1 MLVLPPCSSVRL
13 QLCDAVAQ
21 NKNMSVRILGIES
34 SCDETAAAVVADGRE
49 ILSSVVASQI
59 DVHRK
64 YGGVVPELA
73 SREHLRQIV
82 PVVREALEQANMR
95 LADIDAIGVTHGPGL
110 VGALLVG
117 ITYAKTL
124 ASALQKPLVPVNHLE
139 GHVHAVFLEAH
150 KSGREP
156 QLPAVCLIVSGGHTV
171 LYEVTEA
178 VSAQPEMAVP
188 PGGPAPFAYRKI
200 GQTRDDAAGEAYDKV
215 AKLLGLGYPGGPI
228 LDRLAA
234 AKNGVPAPV
243 RFGSIKTRGNPYD
256 FSFSGL
262 KTAVLYHVRE
272 HPEYGPEIQSR
283 EEALARG
290 ERKYEQ
296 LLPLCSPQTLALV
309 REFQN
314 AVVRD
319 LVERTLAAAE
329 ELSAESILVSGG
341 VAANSQLRA
350 TFEDRAL
357 SKGLEVFFPSRA
369 LSTDNAAMIAAAAYS
384 RFRVGQFGDTSLNAD
399 PSLKLA

>member
-1 MLVLPPCSSVRL
+1 VE
-13 QLCDAVAQ
+13 A
-21 NKNMSVRILGIES
+21 NTRILGIES
-34 SCDETAAAVVADGRE
+34 SCDETAAAVVVDGRE
-49 ILSSVVASQI
+49 ILSSIVASQV

-82 PVVREALEQANMR
+82 PVVREALGQAK
-95 LADIDAIGVTHGPGL
+95 LKFEEVDAIGVTQGPGL

-117 ITYAKTL
+117 ITYGKTL
-124 ASALQKPLVPVNHLE
+124 AESLGKPLVPVNHLE

-150 KSGREP
+150 KAGRIP
-156 QLPAVCLIVSGGHTV
+156 QMPSVCLIVSGGHTV
-171 LYEVTEA
+171 LYEVNAED
-178 VSAQPEMAVP
+178 P
-188 PGGPAPFAYRKI
+188 PFASAPFRYRKL

-215 AKLLGLGYPGGPI
+215 AKLLALGYPGGPI

-234 AKNGVPAPV
+234 AAGLAPAAV
-243 RFGSIKTRGNPYD
+243 KFGPTKTRGNPLD

-262 KTAVLYHVRE
+262 KTAVLYHLRE
-272 HPEYGPEIQSR
+272 HAEYSDEIRKR

-290 ERKYEQ
+290 EREFDQ
-296 LLPLCSPQTLALV
+296 LLALCSKTTLGLV

-319 LVERTLAAAE
+319 LVDRTMTAAD
-329 ELSAESILVSGG
+329 ELGVATVLVSGG
-341 VAANSQLRA
+341 VAANSQLRT
-350 TFEDRAL
+350 TFEERTRSA
-357 SKGLEVFFPSRA
+357 GIEVFFPSRA

-384 RFRVGQFGDTSLNAD
+384 RLRAGRLADVTLNAD
-399 PSLKLA
+399 PSLPLA

>member
-1 MLVLPPCSSVRL
+1 MTS
-13 QLCDAVAQ
+13 
-21 NKNMSVRILGIES
+21 ILGIES
-34 SCDETAAAVVADGRE
+34 SCDETAAAVVADGRA

-59 DVHRK
+59 DIHRK

-82 PVVREALEQANMR
+82 PVVREALSQAGIK
-95 LADIDAIGVTHGPGL
+95 LGEVDAIGVTQGPGL

-124 ASALQKPLVPVNHLE
+124 AEALGKPLVSVNHLA

-150 KSGREP
+150 KAGRAP
-156 QLPAVCLIVSGGHTV
+156 RLPAVCLIVSGGHTV
-171 LYEVTEA
+171 LYEVTAEDA
-178 VSAQPEMAVP
+178 SAPDL
-188 PGGPAPFAYRKI
+188 GGPLRYRKI

-234 AKNGVPAPV
+234 VPNGVSAPV
-243 RFGSIKTRGNPYD
+243 KFGPTKTRGNALD

-272 HPEYGPEIQSR
+272 HAEYAGEIRTR
-283 EEALARG
+283 EEALQRG
-290 ERKYEQ
+290 ERKFEQ
-296 LLPLCSPQTLALV
+296 LMPLCSPQTLALV

-319 LVERTLAAAE
+319 LVERAMLAAEDLAV
-329 ELSAESILVSGG
+329 SSVLVSGG

-350 TFEDRAL
+350 TFEERAMN
-357 SKGLEVFFPSRA
+357 KGIEVFFPSRA
-369 LSTDNAAMIAAAAYS
+369 LSTDNAAMIAAAAYE
-384 RFRVGQFGDTSLNAD
+384 RFRAGIFADSSLNAD
-399 PSLKLA
+399 PSLALA

>member
-1 MLVLPPCSSVRL
+1 MT
-13 QLCDAVAQ
+13 
-21 NKNMSVRILGIES
+21 RILGIES
-34 SCDETAAAVVADGRE
+34 SCDETAAAVVADGRD

-59 DVHRK
+59 DIHRK

-82 PVVREALEQANMR
+82 PVAREAVAQAGMK
-95 LADIDAIGVTHGPGL
+95 LSDVDAIGVTQGPGL

-117 ITYAKTL
+117 ITYGKTL
-124 ASALQKPLVPVNHLE
+124 AAALGKPLVPVNHLA

-150 KSGREP
+150 KAGRAAK
-156 QLPAVCLIVSGGHTV
+156 LPAVCLIVSGGHTV
-171 LYEVTEA
+171 LYEVMA
-178 VSAQPEMAVP
+178 GDSNGQSAGEHATD
-188 PGGPAPFAYRKI
+188 GLLRYRKV

-215 AKLLGLGYPGGPI
+215 AKLLALGYPGGPI

-234 AKNGVPAPV
+234 VANGAPAPV
-243 RFGSIKTRGNPYD
+243 KFGPTKTRGNPLD

-272 HPEYGPEIQSR
+272 HTEYSEEIQTR
-283 EEALARG
+283 EAALQRG
-290 ERKYEQ
+290 ERKFEQ
-296 LLPLCSPQTLALV
+296 LLLLCSPQTLALV

-319 LVERTLAAAE
+319 LVDRTMMAAE
-329 ELSAESILVSGG
+329 ELAVESVLVSGG

-350 TFEDRAL
+350 TFEARAK
-357 SKGLEVFFPSRA
+357 SKGVEVFFPSRA
-369 LSTDNAAMIAAAAYS
+369 LSTDNAAMIAAAAYE
-384 RFRVGQFGDTSLNAD
+384 RFRAGVFADATLNAD
-399 PSLKLA
+399 PSLTLA

>member
-1 MLVLPPCSSVRL
+1 
-13 QLCDAVAQ
+13 
-21 NKNMSVRILGIES
+21 MSTRILGIES

-59 DVHRK
+59 DIHRK

-82 PVVREALEQANMR
+82 PVVREALEQAGMK
-95 LADIDAIGVTHGPGL
+95 LADVDAIGVTQGPGL

-117 ITYAKTL
+117 ITYGKTL
-124 ASALQKPLVPVNHLE
+124 AQALGKPLVPVNHLE

-150 KSGREP
+150 KAGRVAK
-156 QLPAVCLIVSGGHTV
+156 LPAVCLIVSGGHTV
-171 LYEVTEA
+171 LYEVQTDDSDVQDA
-178 VSAQPEMAVP
+178 GARLR
-188 PGGPAPFAYRKI
+188 YRKI
-200 GQTRDDAAGEAYDKV
+200 GQTRDDAAGGAYDKV

-234 AKNGVPAPV
+234 ALNGAAAPV
-243 RFGSIKTRGNPYD
+243 KFSPTKMKGNTLD

-272 HPEYGPEIQSR
+272 HPEYAAEIAAR
-283 EEALARG
+283 EAALQRG
-290 ERKYEQ
+290 ERKFEQ
-296 LLPLCSPQTLALV
+296 LLPLCSPKTLALV

-319 LVERTLAAAE
+319 LVERTMRAAE
-329 ELSAESILVSGG
+329 ELSVESVLVSGG

-350 TFEDRAL
+350 TFEERGKAA
-357 SKGLEVFFPSRA
+357 GIEVFFPSRA

-384 RFRVGQFGDTSLNAD
+384 RLRAGFLADTSLNAD
-399 PSLKLA
+399 PSLSLA

>member
-1 MLVLPPCSSVRL
+1 
-13 QLCDAVAQ
+13 
-21 NKNMSVRILGIES
+21 MSTRILGIES

-59 DVHRK
+59 DIHRK

-82 PVVREALEQANMR
+82 PVVREALAQAGMK
-95 LADIDAIGVTHGPGL
+95 LADVDAIGVTKGPGL

-117 ITYAKTL
+117 ITYGKTL
-124 ASALQKPLVPVNHLE
+124 AEALGKPLIPVNHLE

-150 KSGREP
+150 KAGREVK
-156 QLPAVCLIVSGGHTV
+156 LPAVCLIVSGGHTV
-171 LYEVTEA
+171 LYEVKPEDLH
-178 VSAQPEMAVP
+178 AQGA
-188 PGGPAPFAYRKI
+188 GARLHYRKI
-200 GQTRDDAAGEAYDKV
+200 AQTRDDAAGEAYDKV

-234 AKNGVPAPV
+234 VSNGAPAPV
-243 RFGSIKTRGNPYD
+243 KFGPTKVKGNPLD

-272 HPEYGPEIQSR
+272 HPEYSEEIHAR
-283 EEALARG
+283 EEALQRG
-290 ERKYEQ
+290 GRRFED
-296 LLPLCSPQTLALV
+296 LLPLCSPKTLALV

-319 LVERTLAAAE
+319 LLERTMSAAE
-329 ELSAESILVSGG
+329 ALAVESVLVSGG

-350 TFEDRAL
+350 TFEARAK
-357 SKGLEVFFPSRA
+357 SAG
-369 LSTDNAAMIAAAAYS
+369 T
-384 RFRVGQFGDTSLNAD
+384 
-399 PSLKLA
+399 

>member
-1 MLVLPPCSSVRL
+1 MPT
-13 QLCDAVAQ
+13 
-21 NKNMSVRILGIES
+21 RILGIES

-49 ILSSVVASQI
+49 ILSSIVASQI
-59 DVHRK
+59 DIHRQ

-82 PVVREALEQANMR
+82 PVVREALVQAGMK
-95 LADIDAIGVTHGPGL
+95 LDEVDAIGVTQGPGL

-117 ITYAKTL
+117 ITYGKTL
-124 ASALQKPLVPVNHLE
+124 ADALGKPLVPVNHLE

-150 KSGREP
+150 KAGRTAK
-156 QLPAVCLIVSGGHTV
+156 LPAVCLIVSGGHTV
-171 LYEVTEA
+171 LYEVTTEDA
-178 VSAQPEMAVP
+178 NVQDASARLK
-188 PGGPAPFAYRKI
+188 YRKL

-234 AKNGVPAPV
+234 VSNGTAAPV
-243 RFGSIKTRGNPYD
+243 KFGPTKMKGNFLD

-272 HPEYGPEIQSR
+272 HPEYTAEIATR
-283 EEALARG
+283 EAALQRG
-290 ERKYEQ
+290 ERKFEH
-296 LLPLCSPQTLALV
+296 LLPLCSAKTLALV

-319 LVERTLAAAE
+319 LVERTMMAAGELAVG
-329 ELSAESILVSGG
+329 SVLVSGG

-350 TFEDRAL
+350 TFEERGK
-357 SKGLEVFFPSRA
+357 SSGIEVFF
-369 LSTDNAAMIAAAAYS
+369 
-384 RFRVGQFGDTSLNAD
+384 
-399 PSLKLA
+399 

>member
-1 MLVLPPCSSVRL
+1 MT
-13 QLCDAVAQ
+13 
-21 NKNMSVRILGIES
+21 RILGIES
-34 SCDETAAAVVADGRE
+34 SCDETAAAVVVDGRE

-59 DVHRK
+59 AIHQK

-82 PVVREALEQANMR
+82 PVVREALAQAEMQ
-95 LADIDAIGVTHGPGL
+95 LTDLDAIGVTQGPGL

-117 ITYAKTL
+117 ITYGKTL
-124 ASALQKPLVPVNHLE
+124 AAALGKPLVPVNHLA
-139 GHVHAVFLEAH
+139 GHVHAVFLEAF
-150 KSGREP
+150 KAGRTAK
-156 QLPAVCLIVSGGHTV
+156 LPAVCLIVSGGHTV
-171 LYEVTEA
+171 LYEVKA
-178 VSAQPEMAVP
+178 SDLNGQDSN
-188 PGGPAPFAYRKI
+188 GLLSYRKI

-234 AKNGVPAPV
+234 AANGAAAPAK
-243 RFGSIKTRGNPYD
+243 FGPTKTRGNPLD

-272 HPEYGPEIQSR
+272 HAEYAEEIRAR
-283 EEALARG
+283 EEALQRG
-290 ERKYEQ
+290 ERKFEQ
-296 LLPLCSPQTLALV
+296 LLPLCSPQTLGLV

-319 LVERTLAAAE
+319 LVERTMMAAE
-329 ELSAESILVSGG
+329 ESAVESVLVSGG

-350 TFEDRAL
+350 AFEERAKN
-357 SKGLEVFFPSRA
+357 KGIEVFFPSRA
-369 LSTDNAAMIAAAAYS
+369 LSTDNAAMIAAAAFE
-384 RFRVGQFGDTSLNAD
+384 RFRAGVFADASLNAD
-399 PSLKLA
+399 PGLSLV

>member
-1 MLVLPPCSSVRL
+1 M
-13 QLCDAVAQ
+13 
-21 NKNMSVRILGIES
+21 RILGIES

-59 DVHRK
+59 DIHRK

-82 PVVREALEQANMR
+82 PVVREALAQAGMK
-95 LADIDAIGVTHGPGL
+95 LADLDAIGVTQGPGL

-117 ITYAKTL
+117 ITYGKTL
-124 ASALQKPLVPVNHLE
+124 AEALGKPLVPVNHLE

-150 KSGREP
+150 KAGRTSK
-156 QLPAVCLIVSGGHTV
+156 LPAVCLIVSGGHTV
-171 LYEVTEA
+171 LYEVKPQDP
-178 VSAQPEMAVP
+178 VAQDA
-188 PGGPAPFAYRKI
+188 GAKLLYRKL

-215 AKLLGLGYPGGPI
+215 SKLLGLGYPGGPI

-234 AKNGVPAPV
+234 VPNGAAAPV
-243 RFGSIKTRGNPYD
+243 KFGPTKMKGNALD

-272 HPEYGPEIQSR
+272 NGEYSEEIRKR

-290 ERKYEQ
+290 ERKFEQ
-296 LLPLCSPQTLALV
+296 LLPLCSPRTLGLV

-319 LVERTLAAAE
+319 LVERTFSAADQ
-329 ELSAESILVSGG
+329 LSAESILVSGG
-341 VAANSQLRA
+341 VAANSRLRA
-350 TFEDRAL
+350 TFEERA
-357 SKGLEVFFPSRA
+357 KAAGIEVFFPSRA

-384 RFRVGQFGDTSLNAD
+384 RFRSGILADTSLNAD
-399 PSLKLA
+399 PSLALA

>member
-1 MLVLPPCSSVRL
+1 M
-13 QLCDAVAQ
+13 
-21 NKNMSVRILGIES
+21 NTRILGIES

-49 ILSSVVASQI
+49 ILSNVVASQV

-73 SREHLRQIV
+73 SREHLRRIV
-82 PVVREALEQANMR
+82 PVVREALEQAGMK
-95 LADIDAIGVTHGPGL
+95 LADVDAIGVTQGPGL

-117 ITYAKTL
+117 ITYGKTL
-124 ASALQKPLVPVNHLE
+124 AQALGKPLIPVNHLE

-150 KSGREP
+150 KVGRTP
-156 QLPAVCLIVSGGHTV
+156 KLPAACLIVSGGHTV
-171 LYEVTEA
+171 LYEVKTDQSS
-178 VSAQPEMAVP
+178 VDGFDRV
-188 PGGPAPFAYRKI
+188 FHYRKM

-228 LDRLAA
+228 LDRLASA
-234 AKNGVPAPV
+234 ANGAAVPV
-243 RFGSIKTRGNPYD
+243 KFGSIKTRGNPLD

-272 HPEYGPEIQSR
+272 NAEYAGEIRRR

-290 ERKYEQ
+290 ERKFEQ
-296 LLPLCSPQTLALV
+296 LLTLCSPKTLGLV

-319 LVERTLAAAE
+319 LVERTMRAAE
-329 ELSAESILVSGG
+329 ELTAESVLVSGG

-350 TFEDRAL
+350 TFEERAK
-357 SKGLEVFFPSRA
+357 SQGIEVFFPSRA
-369 LSTDNAAMIAAAAYS
+369 LSTDNAAMIAAAAFP
-384 RFRVGQFGDTSLNAD
+384 RFRAGAFADAHLNAD
-399 PSLKLA
+399 PSLALA

>member
-1 MLVLPPCSSVRL
+1 MIT
-13 QLCDAVAQ
+13 
-21 NKNMSVRILGIES
+21 RILGIES
-34 SCDETAAAVVADGRE
+34 SCDETAAAIVAEGRE

-59 DVHRK
+59 DIHRK

-82 PVVREALEQANMR
+82 PVVREALAQAG
-95 LADIDAIGVTHGPGL
+95 LKLGEVDAIGVTQGPGL

-117 ITYAKTL
+117 ITYGKTL
-124 ASALQKPLVPVNHLE
+124 AEALGKPLVSVNHLA

-150 KSGREP
+150 KTGRTP
-156 QLPAVCLIVSGGHTV
+156 KLPAVCLIVSGGHTV
-171 LYEVTEA
+171 LYEVTEEDS
-178 VSAQPEMAVP
+178 SARDSSGLLQ
-188 PGGPAPFAYRKI
+188 YRKI

-234 AKNGVPAPV
+234 VANDAPAPV
-243 RFGSIKTRGNPYD
+243 KFGPTKTRGNPLD

-272 HPEYGPEIQSR
+272 HAEYASEIQAR
-283 EEALARG
+283 EEALQRG
-290 ERKYEQ
+290 ERKFEQ
-296 LLPLCSPQTLALV
+296 LLPLCSSQTLALV
-309 REFQN
+309 REFQK

-319 LVERTLAAAE
+319 LVERTMMAAE
-329 ELSAESILVSGG
+329 ELAMGSVLVSGG

-350 TFEDRAL
+350 TFEERGK
-357 SKGLEVFFPSRA
+357 SKGIEVFFPSRA
-369 LSTDNAAMIAAAAYS
+369 LSTDNAAMIAAAAFE
-384 RFRVGQFGDTSLNAD
+384 RFRAGIFADASLNAD
-399 PSLKLA
+399 PSLALA

>member
-1 MLVLPPCSSVRL
+1 MDLSIRGCEKMPPTLYRRGEIHRL
-13 QLCDAVAQ
+13 DLQPLERVAQ
-21 NKNMSVRILGIES
+21 NESMSVRILGIES

-82 PVVREALEQANMR
+82 PVVREALEQAKMR
-95 LADIDAIGVTHGPGL
+95 LADVDAIGVTQGPGL

-117 ITYAKTL
+117 ITYGKTL
-124 ASALQKPLVPVNHLE
+124 AAALRKPLVAVNHLE

-150 KSGREP
+150 KTGRQP
-156 QLPAVCLIVSGGHTV
+156 NLPAVCLIVSGGHTV
-171 LYEVTEA
+171 LYA
-178 VSAQPEMAVP
+178 VKRENETGREGS
-188 PGGPAPFAYRKI
+188 GLLSYRKL

-228 LDRLAA
+228 LDRLARA
-234 AKNGVPAPV
+234 ANGAPAPV
-243 RFGSIKTRGNPYD
+243 KFGPTKTRGNSLD

-272 HPEYGPEIQSR
+272 HAEYAPEIRSR

-290 ERKYEQ
+290 ERRY
-296 LLPLCSPQTLALV
+296 
-309 REFQN
+309 
-314 AVVRD
+314 
-319 LVERTLAAAE
+319 
-329 ELSAESILVSGG
+329 
-341 VAANSQLRA
+341 
-350 TFEDRAL
+350 
-357 SKGLEVFFPSRA
+357 
-369 LSTDNAAMIAAAAYS
+369 
-384 RFRVGQFGDTSLNAD
+384 
-399 PSLKLA
+399 

>member
-1 MLVLPPCSSVRL
+1 MT
-13 QLCDAVAQ
+13 
-21 NKNMSVRILGIES
+21 RILGIES

-59 DVHRK
+59 DIHRK

-82 PVVREALEQANMR
+82 PVVREALAQAEMQ
-95 LADIDAIGVTHGPGL
+95 LADLDAIGVTQGPGL

-117 ITYAKTL
+117 ITYGKTL
-124 ASALQKPLVPVNHLE
+124 AMALGKPLVAVNHLA

-150 KSGREP
+150 RAGRVAK
-156 QLPAVCLIVSGGHTV
+156 LPAVCLIVSGGHTV
-171 LYEVTEA
+171 LYEVKAAEL
-178 VSAQPEMAVP
+178 
-188 PGGPAPFAYRKI
+188 GGLLSYRKI

-234 AKNGVPAPV
+234 VSDGAPAPV
-243 RFGSIKTRGNPYD
+243 KFGPTKTRGNPLD

-272 HPEYGPEIQSR
+272 HPEYAEEIRTR
-283 EEALARG
+283 EEALQRG
-290 ERKYEQ
+290 ERTFEQ

-319 LVERTLAAAE
+319 LVERTVMAAE
-329 ELSAESILVSGG
+329 ELGVESVLVSGG

-350 TFEDRAL
+350 TFEERGK

-369 LSTDNAAMIAAAAYS
+369 LSTDNAAMIAAAAYEK
-384 RFRVGQFGDTSLNAD
+384 FQAGVFGDALLNAD
-399 PSLKLA
+399 PSLVLV